1 MHPTRNDLPSKTR
14 KKVIAILSARL
25 ADASDLTSQA
35 KQAHWNVKGPQFAQL
50 HTLFDAVYA
59 NVSVQVDDLAEVQLT
74 EEMPEFWVFFARSE
88 KLIQASHAPGGMHVT
103 VDKQSGHIWT
113 RTEIQS
119 YYEARAASSRQ
130 KIAA

>member
-1 MHPTRNDLPSKTR
+1 MMQFEEANQLAAQEVERRRRT
-14 KKVIAILSARL
+14 SAF
-25 ADASDLTSQA
+25 
-35 KQAHWNVKGPQFAQL
+35 WYP
-50 HTLFDAVYA
+50 
-59 NVSVQVDDLAEVQLT
+59 VDDLGEVQLT
-74 EEMPEFWVFFARSE
+74 EETPEFWVFFARSE

-113 RTEIQS
+113 RQEIQS

>member
-1 MHPTRNDLPSKTR
+1 MQVDE
-14 KKVIAILSARL
+14 
-25 ADASDLTSQA
+25 A
-35 KQAHWNVKGPQFAQL
+35 KQLATQEVDRRHRTSEFWQ
-50 HTLFDAVYA
+50 
-59 NVSVQVDDLAEVQLT
+59 QVDDLAEVQLT